1 MKPKYW
7 AYSLAYVGY
16 QNSLYYY
23 NTMASLVDYFSSL
36 FTGNDTESLLP
47 PEIKDVKVDRLAC
60 DPNKA
65 WQWRKRSQTH
75 KKVKPVDPETPIS
88 EDRIRFVCISDTH
101 THLEKSR
108 RLEIPD
114 GDVLLHAGDFTV
126 YGTPDEVKIVNE
138 YLGEILFSS
147 GLINRE
153 CIMASHFTTCICKV
167 DLA

>member
-1 MKPKYW
+1 MVKSCYIGYNTIMRPKYW

-36 FTGNDTESLLP
+36 FTGNDTESELP
-47 PEIKDVKVDRLAC
+47 PEIKDIKVDRFTC

-65 WQWRKRSQTH
+65 WQTRKRSQTH

-88 EDRIRFVCISDTH
+88 EDKIRFVCISDTH

-108 RLEIPD
+108 RLKIPD

-126 YGTPDEVKIVNE
+126 YGTPDEVQIVNE
-138 YLGEILFSS
+138 YLGKIFFSVS
-147 GLINRE
+147 FFPTFWL
-153 CIMASHFTTCICKV
+153 
-167 DLA
+167 